1 MREWMVWMFFSIV
14 MIADMGLSIST
25 QAHPVCSAPTRPM
38 KKIRFIS
45 NHPDSPISPVGL
57 YVSENKSFIRFRTT
71 LDNNKSYPA
80 IFVNTGKGNL
90 AIPYH
95 VCENTVIIN
104 RRIDIGRITLRFRH
118 SPIEITFFQGEST
131 RKASERTPKE

>member
-1 MREWMVWMFFSIV
+1 MRKWMVWMFFSIV
-14 MIADMGLSIST
+14 MIAEMGLSLSA
-25 QAHPVCSAPTRPM
+25 QAHPVCNTPTRSM

-45 NHPDSPISPVGL
+45 NHPDSPMSPVGL

-71 LDNNKSYPA
+71 LDNKSYPA
-80 IFVNTGKGNL
+80 IFVSTGKGNL

-95 VCENTVIIN
+95 VCENMAIIGQ
-104 RRIDIGRITLRFRH
+104 RIDIGRITLWFRH
-118 SPIEITFFQGEST
+118 SPIEITLFHGESI